1 MSVTPLKKPDTVS
14 QQGERVIAPIAVET
28 NLIIARMR
36 DQDAKPEKHETIAYS
51 EWEQMLG
58 RPHAECYG
66 YFATARR
73 VLRREN
79 NILIECVK
87 GDGWRIATNDGRLE
101 RVVRANVAVGKRLRR
116 NHEELEG
123 VDYDALSDEK
133 KRRHNAQ
140 MMFVNT
146 MRLMAKPSA
155 MKKLE
160 AHAEALLPSAKV
172 LELFK

>member
-1 MSVTPLKKPDTVS
+1 MNVTPLKKPETVS
-14 QQGERVIAPIAVET
+14 PQGERTIAPIAVET
-28 NLIIARMR
+28 NLIVQRMR
-36 DQDAKPEKHETIAYS
+36 DQDARDDKHDVIPYA
-51 EWEQMLG
+51 EWESLLG
-58 RPHAECYG
+58 RAHAACYG
-66 YFATARR
+66 YFATARK

-79 NILIECVK
+79 NLLIECVK
-87 GDGWRIATNDGRLE
+87 GEGWRIATNDGRLE

-116 NHEELEG
+116 SHEELEG
-123 VDYDALSDEK
+123 VDYNALSDEK

-140 MMFVNT
+140 MMFVST
-146 MRLMAKPSA
+146 MRLMAKPSS